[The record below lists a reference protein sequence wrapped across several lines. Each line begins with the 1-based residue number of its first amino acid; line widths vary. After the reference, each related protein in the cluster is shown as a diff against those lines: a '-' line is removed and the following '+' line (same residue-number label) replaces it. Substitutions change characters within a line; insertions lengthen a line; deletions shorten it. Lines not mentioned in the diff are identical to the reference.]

1 MNYALDTLLYGMQF
15 RKLMEKEMQPI
26 ETEYGLYKI
35 DVQILLYLKRA
46 GEQNTSKDIMQMNM
60 FTRGHISQSLSRL
73 DYAYRAELAVRAEQ
87 EIVVSALAAF
97 FDPCLIRFFFDAGK
111 HRFERK
117 FCVGEH
123 SDVGRDVFAV
133 AHGVF
138 AAAVRSAVAV
148 RMLESGSGTRF
159 VVFSRAVSVFIGN
172 RTRFGT
178 GRYARVFRHRIIG
191 R

>member
-73 DYAYRAELAVRAEQ
+73 QEKGLVRMEQDQEDRRCTHNYLTEDASAVIRKIEKISKKIREIILDGVTQEEQ
-87 EIVVSALAAF
+87 
-97 FDPCLIRFFFDAGK
+97 K
-111 HRFERK
+111 
-117 FCVGEH
+117 
-123 SDVGRDVFAV
+123 VFASV
-133 AHGVF
+133 AQKMTHNIEKV
-138 AAAVRSAVAV
+138 
-148 RMLESGSGTRF
+148 L
-159 VVFSRAVSVFIGN
+159 
-172 RTRFGT
+172 
-178 GRYARVFRHRIIG
+178 
-191 R
+191 

>member
-73 DYAYRAELAVRAEQ
+73 QKKGLVRMEQDQEDRRCTHNYLTEDASAVIRKIEKISKKIREIILDGGDTGRAEGV
-87 EIVVSALAAF
+87 
-97 FDPCLIRFFFDAGK
+97 CIRGSEDDA
-111 HRFERK
+111 
-117 FCVGEH
+117 
-123 SDVGRDVFAV
+123 
-133 AHGVF
+133 
-138 AAAVRSAVAV
+138 
-148 RMLESGSGTRF
+148 
-159 VVFSRAVSVFIGN
+159 
-172 RTRFGT
+172 
-178 GRYARVFRHRIIG
+178 
-191 R
+191 

>member
-73 DYAYRAELAVRAEQ
+73 QKKGLVRMEQDQEDRRCTHNYLTEDASAVIRKIEKISKKIREIFLDGVTQEEQ
-87 EIVVSALAAF
+87 
-97 FDPCLIRFFFDAGK
+97 K
-111 HRFERK
+111 
-117 FCVGEH
+117 
-123 SDVGRDVFAV
+123 VFASV
-133 AHGVF
+133 AQKMTHNIEKV
-138 AAAVRSAVAV
+138 
-148 RMLESGSGTRF
+148 L
-159 VVFSRAVSVFIGN
+159 
-172 RTRFGT
+172 
-178 GRYARVFRHRIIG
+178 
-191 R
+191 